1 MLDPRQLAALRAE
14 YSERGLRR
22 AALDAD
28 PIAQFKSWLAEAVAR
43 ELIEPNAMTLST
55 VDQNGQPWCRV
66 VLLKACDQRGFVFFT
81 NFEGAKGRQL
91 IGHPLAAL
99 TFWWGALERQVNV
112 TGEAAVVSRDEA
124 EAYFRSR
131 PVSSQLGAWASNQSE
146 VIPDRATLE
155 KQFEAARAEHGEENV
170 PMPPHWGGFCVRP
183 QTIEFWQG
191 RRSRLHD
198 RFRYTREESGGWSIA
213 RLAP

>member
-22 AALDAD
+22 ADLDAD
-28 PIAQFKSWLAEAVAR
+28 PIAQFKTWLTEAVAR
-43 ELIEPNAMTLST
+43 DLIEPNAMTLSSL
-55 VDQNGQPWCRV
+55 DQNGQPWSRI
-66 VLLKACDQRGFVFFT
+66 VLLKGCDQRGFVFFT
-81 NFEGAKGRQL
+81 NLQGAKSRQL
-91 IGHPLAAL
+91 IAHPRAAL

-112 TGEAAVVSRDEA
+112 TGKTTVVSRDEA
-124 EAYFRSR
+124 EPYFRSR
-131 PVSSQLGAWASNQSE
+131 PVSSQLGAWASRQSE

-155 KQFEAARAEHGEENV
+155 KQFDEARAKHGEENV
-170 PMPPHWGGFCVRP
+170 PMPPHWGGFCVHP
-183 QTIEFWQG
+183 QTVEFWQG

-198 RFRYTREESGGWSIA
+198 RFRYSRQENGEWLID